1 MKWENIVGDYF
12 IFTRWKTRNTRK
24 NNIKPIKSPIT
35 NGIKELL
42 ISVGDKSSP
51 YILGQLKEGS
61 NENTITNK
69 CEKLKGIFMHYGY
82 IGLGNLGAACAGCLL
97 KAGFEVTVFDLNK
110 TLAEPLIAAGAK
122 WAESAEDVAASVDH
136 VITCLPSPA
145 VSEKVLRQ
153 ILPVMKKGASWIEM
167 STLGRDDVL
176 ALAKVAEAAGV
187 RMLELPVTGGVH
199 LAYRGEITMLPGGDK
214 DLVDLHWKA
223 FEAMGNRIFHMG
235 PLGSSSIIKVITN
248 MLAFIHLKA
257 CGEALMLAKRG
268 GLDLGQAWH
277 AIAASS
283 GNSFVHETEGALIL
297 NGSYDIAFSLD
308 LALKDLGFALG
319 FGKEFGVP
327 LELASM
333 TNQTYVAAKA
343 AYGGD
348 AQSPMIAK
356 LLEDLL
362 GTDLRAPGFPA
373 RLE

>member
-1 MKWENIVGDYF
+1 
-12 IFTRWKTRNTRK
+12 
-24 NNIKPIKSPIT
+24 
-35 NGIKELL
+35 
-42 ISVGDKSSP
+42 
-51 YILGQLKEGS
+51 
-61 NENTITNK
+61 
-69 CEKLKGIFMHYGY
+69 MHYGY

-97 KAGFEVTVFDLNK
+97 KAGFKVTVTDLK
-110 TLAEPLIAAGAK
+110 KELAAPLIAAGAT
-122 WAESAEDVAASVDH
+122 WADSAEAVAASVDH

-145 VSEKVLRQ
+145 VTEKVLAQ
-153 ILPVMKKGASWIEM
+153 ILPKMKKGSTWIEM
-167 STLGRDDVL
+167 STLGRDEVL
-176 ALAKVAEAAGV
+176 EFSKTAEEHGI

-214 DLVDLHWKA
+214 EVVDLHWKA
-223 FEAMGNRIFHMG
+223 FEAMGNRVFHMG

-277 AIAASS
+277 AIQASS

-297 NGSYDIAFSLD
+297 NGSYDIAFNID
-308 LALKDLGFALG
+308 LALKDLGFAMG
-319 FGKEFGVP
+319 FGREFGVP
-327 LELASM
+327 LELAAM

-356 LLEDLL
+356 LLEDQL

>member
-1 MKWENIVGDYF
+1 
-12 IFTRWKTRNTRK
+12 
-24 NNIKPIKSPIT
+24 
-35 NGIKELL
+35 
-42 ISVGDKSSP
+42 
-51 YILGQLKEGS
+51 
-61 NENTITNK
+61 
-69 CEKLKGIFMHYGY
+69 MHYGY
-82 IGLGNLGAACAGCLL
+82 IGLGNLGAACAGCLRRD
-97 KAGFEVTVFDLNK
+97 GFAVTVYDLNAD
-110 TLAEPLIAAGAK
+110 LAAPLVANGAILAK
-122 WAESAEDVAASVDH
+122 SAEDLAASVDH

-145 VSEKVLRQ
+145 VSERVLHS
-153 ILPVMKKGASWIEM
+153 ILPHMKPGATWVEM
-167 STLGRDDVL
+167 STLGRDQVL
-176 ALAKVAEAAGV
+176 ALASVAAAAGV
-187 RMLELPVTGGVH
+187 RMMELPVTGGVH
-199 LAYRGEITMLPGGDK
+199 LAHQGKITMLAGGDK
-214 DLVDLHWKA
+214 DLFDLHHKA
-223 FEAMGNRIFHMG
+223 MQAMGDKIFHMG
-235 PLGSSSIIKVITN
+235 PLGASCIIKVITN

-297 NGSYDIAFSLD
+297 NGSYDIAFNID

-319 FGKEFGVP
+319 FGREFGVP
-327 LELASM
+327 LELASA
-333 TNQTYVAAKA
+333 TNQTYIAAKA